1 MDAPEGRARVP
12 SRITIQVSDR
22 LKTQLIE
29 LAREQYG
36 GNLQL
41 LIRETLQERV
51 DGRVSETELIHQALT
66 GVQEMGRGISRHQQ
80 DLRDKILRLLEYTG
94 QLTES
99 ADVQH
104 MDIAALSGNWL
115 ELKGGLDNQ
124 GELIGRLAAR
134 VEHQNDT
141 LTGLTGHIERQ
152 SEAIEQLVELAGNE
166 PRGKRRSFLGL

>member
-12 SRITIQVSDR
+12 ARITIQVSDR

-29 LAREQYG
+29 LARKQYG

-66 GVQEMGRGISRHQQ
+66 GVQEMGIGITRHQQ

-99 ADVQH
+99 AGVQH

-115 ELKGGLDNQ
+115 DLKGGLDNQ

-134 VEHQNDT
+134 VEHQNDA

-152 SEAIEQLVELAGNE
+152 SEAIEQLVEWAGSE
-166 PRGKRRSFLGL
+166 ASGKRRSFLGL